1 MKTLSQILAISM
13 LLCLGAQ
20 LVGCES
26 IAIPPQITQTSAI
39 SCKPVAPQIEW
50 YYADDDGGVYYPA
63 RSVVNMMIY
72 IEQLND
78 CIDYYSIN
86 PG

>member
-1 MKTLSQILAISM
+1 MKGLKRILVIGIAS
-13 LLCLGAQ
+13 CLVMP

-26 IAIPPQITQTSAI
+26 IATQTHPV
-39 SCKPVAPQIEW
+39 SCKPIAPQLEW
-50 YYADDDGGVYYPA
+50 YYADDEGGVYYPK
-63 RSVVNMMIY
+63 RSVDNLMIY

-78 CIDYYSIN
+78 CIDYYNIN